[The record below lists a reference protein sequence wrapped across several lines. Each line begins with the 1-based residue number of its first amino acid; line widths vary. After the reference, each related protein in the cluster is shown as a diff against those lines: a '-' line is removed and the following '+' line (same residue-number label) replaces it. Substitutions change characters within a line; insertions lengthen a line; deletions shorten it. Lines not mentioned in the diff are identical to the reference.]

1 MEFIS
6 EESSNDVHLS
16 TRCSKDKR
24 NVIFETLL
32 KHSVN
37 GKVKYGSIKD
47 VANVYSVSTRTVSR
61 IWKKGIACVANGVPV
76 DISLNLSG
84 NVGRKRIAI
93 NPEDVARIPLNRR
106 TTIRSM
112 ASALSM
118 SKTSLHRRVKEGSL
132 KSHSNAI
139 KPMLTEENRKV
150 RLQFCISM
158 IDSSSS
164 HNNPSFIDMYDRI
177 HIDEKWFFLSRT
189 SQKYYLLPEEDEPYR
204 TCKSKKFITKV
215 MFLCVVAR
223 PRFDLERNEMF
234 DGKIGMFPF
243 VYKEPAKRRSKNR
256 EAGTL
261 ETKPI
266 ESPPNSPDMNVL
278 DLGFFRALQS
288 LQHQE
293 APRNV
298 DELVAA
304 THKAFNEIS
313 VESLSNEIEISGGY
327 EEYPWKRNFYKPSLV
342 SIGPKYSKEVD
353 QIKDSEYKNMY
364 MKSFLERATEQPE
377 EEEEYR
383 KYLRNSEMKLMDIA
397 RSYYKEIG
405 ITCPHNDEELVE
417 MLVLDGCFV
426 VEFIIKCK
434 EGGNG
439 DPRNSVEGKKARE
452 DMLMFENQL
461 PFDVFSA
468 IYKKMIGDT
477 EEVPS
482 FIRLVKFAFAS
493 LAPKFT
499 INNFYDDN
507 KPQQPMDLLHV
518 VYSLCLPRNAQ
529 ALISQVA
536 EGNEENMWL
545 KLNHMNSATEL
556 KEVGV
561 RFNKIG
567 QVFNMPKKYEKIPAL
582 KYRGGSSLFDI
593 TFL

>member
-1 MEFIS
+1 
-6 EESSNDVHLS
+6 
-16 TRCSKDKR
+16 
-24 NVIFETLL
+24 
-32 KHSVN
+32 
-37 GKVKYGSIKD
+37 
-47 VANVYSVSTRTVSR
+47 
-61 IWKKGIACVANGVPV
+61 
-76 DISLNLSG
+76 
-84 NVGRKRIAI
+84 
-93 NPEDVARIPLNRR
+93 
-106 TTIRSM
+106 
-112 ASALSM
+112 
-118 SKTSLHRRVKEGSL
+118 
-132 KSHSNAI
+132 
-139 KPMLTEENRKV
+139 
-150 RLQFCISM
+150 
-158 IDSSSS
+158 
-164 HNNPSFIDMYDRI
+164 
-177 HIDEKWFFLSRT
+177 
-189 SQKYYLLPEEDEPYR
+189 
-204 TCKSKKFITKV
+204 
-215 MFLCVVAR
+215 
-223 PRFDLERNEMF
+223 
-234 DGKIGMFPF
+234 
-243 VYKEPAKRRSKNR
+243 
-256 EAGTL
+256 
-261 ETKPI
+261 
-266 ESPPNSPDMNVL
+266 
-278 DLGFFRALQS
+278 
-288 LQHQE
+288 
-293 APRNV
+293 
-298 DELVAA
+298 
-304 THKAFNEIS
+304 
-313 VESLSNEIEISGGY
+313 
-327 EEYPWKRNFYKPSLV
+327 
-342 SIGPKYSKEVD
+342 
-353 QIKDSEYKNMY
+353 MY

-593 TFL
+593 TFYNGVMTIPFFKVDNFTELFFRNMIAMEQRRDTLNPKYFTDYARLMDHHLLDTNRDVSLLRKNGIIQNLLGEDRKVTYIFNNLSVEIDTSNNFYFAWVYKDVDEHSRNNVNWSCCSLSETGTYNCIWKVISTLLIAVPLLILAVRLSNDSMIDNPPSSR